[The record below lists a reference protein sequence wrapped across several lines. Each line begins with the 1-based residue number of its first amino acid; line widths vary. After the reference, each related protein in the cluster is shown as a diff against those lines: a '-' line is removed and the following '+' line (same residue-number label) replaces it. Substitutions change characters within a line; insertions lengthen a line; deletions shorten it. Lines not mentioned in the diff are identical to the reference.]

1 MVLRKPDCYPDPH
14 FFSRGLTEHVSM
26 SINLQIRDLSYFMK
40 IAELGHLGRASE
52 ALHISQSAL
61 SKCID
66 RLEEAYGAELFER
79 VGRGIRLTSAG
90 QLLCERSQQVERV
103 LDETMRQTSSMGKGL
118 AGVIRIGAAATTA
131 EFMLPKACRVLQEQA
146 PAVLLDMQIG
156 MNDVLH
162 DSLRKG
168 LLDIVIGPLGTRDE
182 ELTELP
188 IMDDEVVVAASA
200 EHPLA
205 GRDVPMEALCE
216 HRWILSPPSV
226 ATRQWLEAAFRNRG
240 LPAPDVAIVS
250 SSLASMRN
258 LMVETGLLSFISRR
272 NLAANAGLVEV
283 RNTATTMPRR
293 FGIVHRADAYLSP
306 ATRRFIEILQQQGNA

>member
-1 MVLRKPDCYPDPH
+1 
-14 FFSRGLTEHVSM
+14 M
-26 SINLQIRDLSYFMK
+26 SINLQIRDLAYFMK

-52 ALHISQSAL
+52 VLHISQSAL

-79 VGRGIRLTSAG
+79 AGRGIRLSSAG
-90 QLLCERSQQVERV
+90 QLLCERSQQVARV
-103 LDETMRQTSSMGKGL
+103 LDETQRQTSSMGKGL

-146 PAVLLDMQIG
+146 PAVLLEMQIG

-168 LLDIVIGPLGTRDE
+168 ALDIVVGPLGTRDE

-200 EHPLA
+200 DHPLA
-205 GRDVPMEALCE
+205 GQQVPMQALSDY
-216 HRWILSPPSV
+216 RWILSPPSV
-226 ATRQWLEAAFRNRG
+226 ATRQWLEAAFMKQG
-240 LPAPDVAIVS
+240 LPPPDVAIVS

-258 LMVETGLLSFISRR
+258 LIVETGLLSFVSRR
-272 NLAANAGLVEV
+272 NLANSAGLVEV
-283 RNTATTMPRR
+283 PNPATTMPRR

-306 ATRRFIEILQQQGNA
+306 ATRRFIEILQQQED

>member
-1 MVLRKPDCYPDPH
+1 
-14 FFSRGLTEHVSM
+14 M
-26 SINLQIRDLSYFMK
+26 SINLQIRDLTYFMK

-90 QLLCERSQQVERV
+90 QLLCERSQLVERV
-103 LDETMRQTSSMGKGL
+103 LDETQRQTASMGKGL
-118 AGVIRIGAAATTA
+118 AGVIRVGAAATTA
-131 EFMLPKACRVLQEQA
+131 EFVLPKACRVLQEQA

-168 LLDIVIGPLGTRDE
+168 TLDLVVGPLGSRDE

-188 IMDDEVVVAASA
+188 ILTDDVVVAASA
-200 EHPLA
+200 RHPLA
-205 GRDVPMEALCE
+205 GQRVSMETLCD
-216 HRWILSPPSV
+216 HRWILSPTSV
-226 ATRQWLEAAFRNRG
+226 ATRQWLEAAFADNG
-240 LPAPDVAIVS
+240 LPAPNVAIVS

-258 LMVETGLLSFISRR
+258 LIVETGLLSFVSRR
-272 NLAANAGLVEV
+272 NLGSGDGHLIEIHNDK
-283 RNTATTMPRR
+283 TTMPRR
-293 FGIVHRADAYLSP
+293 FGVVHRTDAYLSP
-306 ATRRFIEILQQQGNA
+306 ATRRFIDILREQGNSSK